1 MLIFVSCR
9 SAYFLF
15 AKMLAVR
22 VDPLL
27 PPQPTN
33 MTLRKVADVQ
43 CCTGRVIIRQHLCG
57 RTASLPQ
64 LW

>member
-1 MLIFVSCR
+1 MLKSSSEGSHSSAMLSKLQARR

-33 MTLRKVADVQ
+33 MTLRKVADV
-43 CCTGRVIIRQHLCG
+43 
-57 RTASLPQ
+57 
-64 LW
+64 